1 MISGLGVVVVSW
13 AHQTQ
18 HPLYH
23 QLHVMWLRRIW
34 GASAQTKAACL
45 QWWRVVK
52 VSSSPGTALLW
63 GHRVN
68 LACCK
73 PAWVFH
79 VALGT
84 ASEVVEETLQLRV
97 PFFYLSDFSFG
108 LYPTCM
114 CSLAGCAVEMSVTQL
129 HA

>member
-23 QLHVMWLRRIW
+23 QLHVMWLRWIW

-84 ASEVVEETLQLRV
+84 ASEGVEETLQLRA
-97 PFFYLSDFSFG
+97 PFFICLIFHLDCT
-108 LYPTCM
+108 LPVCVAW
-114 CSLAGCAVEMSVTQL
+114 LAVLWKCQ
-129 HA
+129 